1 MKKIKVCIIGL
12 GRFGMLLEN
21 DEKRLKPAT
30 HFGLWSNSKNVS
42 LVGVSDN
49 DLSKEK
55 IVKKKN
61 SKIKF
66 YTNYKKMLH
75 ECKPDIISIVTWKDT
90 HFSIT
95 KYASNFGVKVIILE
109 KPLANNKSQGKKLIN
124 IIKKNKTHLIVNHRR
139 RFDDEVINLQ
149 KNIYKN
155 NYGNALQAT
164 VSYVYGILATGTHVI
179 DTLRMLFSKRYG
191 DIIDVI
197 GIKDKNQSFCSP
209 DDFNLNGVLFFE
221 KGLIC
226 YIQVLNIK
234 KYDIFDFDLLFE
246 KNKIKITGIGRDIY
260 KYRIKKS
267 QEHSNFTELDDD
279 FRLRLAGPK
288 PRNQFKLLE
297 KNAINCLQGKEKPNS
312 SGIDSYKALVI
323 IDTLIKSS
331 KNNSKKIKVKY

>member
-21 DEKRLKPAT
+21 DNKRIKPAT
-30 HFGLWSNSKNVS
+30 HFGLWSNSKNIT

-49 DLSKEK
+49 DISKEK

-61 SKIKF
+61 PKIKF

-95 KYASNFGVKVIILE
+95 KYASDFGVKVIILE
-109 KPLANNKSQGKKLIN
+109 KPLANNQSQGKKLIN

-139 RFDDEVINLQ
+139 RFDEEVIKL
-149 KNIYKN
+149 KNKIEKN
-155 NYGNALQAT
+155 EYGMALQAT

-179 DTLRMLFSKRYG
+179 DTLRMLFSKKYG
-191 DIIDVI
+191 DIVEVI
-197 GIKDKNQSFCSP
+197 GIKDKNESFCSS
-209 DDFNLNGVLFFE
+209 DDINLNGVLFFE
-221 KGLIC
+221 KGLVC
-226 YIQVLNIK
+226 YIQVLNMK

-260 KYRIKKS
+260 KYKIKKS
-267 QEHSNFTELDDD
+267 HEHTNFTELDDD
-279 FRLRLAGPK
+279 SRIPIAGPK

-297 KNAINCLQGKEKPNS
+297 KNAINSLLGKEKPNS
-312 SGIDSYKALVI
+312 SGVDSYKALVI
-323 IDTLIKSS
+323 IDMLIKSS
-331 KNNSKKIKVKY
+331 KNNSQKIKVKY